1 LDEADKFGIGFLRM
15 GIEIDNL
22 KNYPKANRDLTARLE
37 KKSEESRAIA
47 RTFDKNYFDGSRDHG
62 YGGFSYNPRYW
73 TPVIPD
79 LIERYGLGPD
89 SSVLDVG
96 CAKGFFLHDLIEQIP
111 GISVSG
117 LDISE
122 YAITNSIPSVSK
134 LLKVGNA
141 IKLPYPDNSFDF
153 VISINTVHNLNRED
167 CARALREIER
177 VSKKDSFI
185 TVDAYRDDFEKERME
200 AWNLTALTMMSCDE
214 WISFFEEVG
223 YSGDYYWFIP

>member
-1 LDEADKFGIGFLRM
+1 M

-111 GISVSG
+111 CSPLAVPPSACAIATIS
-117 LDISE
+117 
-122 YAITNSIPSVSK
+122 
-134 LLKVGNA
+134 LKT
-141 IKLPYPDNSFDF
+141 FW
-153 VISINTVHNLNRED
+153 
-167 CARALREIER
+167 ARAAAA
-177 VSKKDSFI
+177 VSPCS
-185 TVDAYRDDFEKERME
+185 
-200 AWNLTALTMMSCDE
+200 
-214 WISFFEEVG
+214 
-223 YSGDYYWFIP
+223 